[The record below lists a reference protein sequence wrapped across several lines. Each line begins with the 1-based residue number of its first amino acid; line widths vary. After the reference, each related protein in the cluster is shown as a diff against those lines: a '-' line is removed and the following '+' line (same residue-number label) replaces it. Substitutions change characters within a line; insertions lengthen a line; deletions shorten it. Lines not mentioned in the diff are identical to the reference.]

1 MCIYIYIYINRS
13 LSPLS
18 FHSIFLNT
26 SLSLSLIN
34 SKSPITQTIARIY
47 QDIKKTTIYGRQSN
61 EIYHCFFNPFKS
73 LIFSPMVSYS
83 SIFGQVSNLVQFY
96 FLVGFDVQTLGFD
109 LLWILMW
116 VLISRFE
123 SLEILWFCELSS
135 LFQSNFFKP
144 KEPLALMKKKNCTA
158 AGQRTNLRQSAAVP
172 VMEKPTPLAR

>member
-1 MCIYIYIYINRS
+1 MNRPMEPNSASEDRGSLQRWCSEVVEGEILKSKQNRANRCVYIYIYINRS

-83 SIFGQVSNLVQFY
+83 SIFGQVSNLV
-96 FLVGFDVQTLGFD
+96 
-109 LLWILMW
+109 
-116 VLISRFE
+116 
-123 SLEILWFCELSS
+123 
-135 LFQSNFFKP
+135 
-144 KEPLALMKKKNCTA
+144 
-158 AGQRTNLRQSAAVP
+158 
-172 VMEKPTPLAR
+172 